1 MPAGTLA
8 AIGDDAADA
17 PVNNETLALL
27 LAILLDQQT
36 PMEWAF
42 ESPFR
47 LAERLSGE
55 LDASTIAAMDPA
67 DHETAF
73 GAKQY

>member
-1 MPAGTLA
+1 MLAGTLA

-17 PVNNETLALL
+17 PVNNET